1 MRRPRGEDGNALVE
15 FSVLGVL
22 LLVPLT
28 YVVIT
33 VAQVQRAAFAATEA
47 SRAAGRTFV
56 VSGGGDAGERRAKAA
71 AALALRD
78 QGLALPPGALVI
90 GCDSEPC
97 LTAGSAVHV
106 SVDLRVALPFLPA
119 VLEGRAPASIAVH
132 GRHVEVVDCFVAA
145 ARSGSEEC
153 P

>member
-15 FSVLGVL
+15 FSVLGLL

-47 SRAAGRTFV
+47 SREAGRAFV
-56 VSGGGDAGERRAKAA
+56 VAGGGDSGERRAESA

-78 QGLALPPGALVI
+78 QGLALQPGALAI

-119 VLEGRAPASIAVH
+119 VVAGRAPASVAVH
-132 GRHVEVVDCFVAA
+132 GRHDEIVDCFVSAA
-145 ARSGSEEC
+145 ASRSGEC

>member
-1 MRRPRGEDGNALVE
+1 MSRLREDDGNALVE
-15 FSVLGVL
+15 FTVLGVL

-47 SRAAGRTFV
+47 SRAAGRAFV
-56 VSGGGDAGERRAKAA
+56 VAGGADAGERRAESA

-78 QGLALPPGALVI
+78 QGLSLPPGGLAI
-90 GCDSEPC
+90 GCEAAPC
-97 LTAGSAVHV
+97 LTAGSTVHV
-106 SVDLRVALPFLPA
+106 HVDLQVDLPFLPP
-119 VLEGRAPASIAVH
+119 VLAGRAPATIAVH
-132 GRHVEVVDCFVAA
+132 GRHDEVVDCFVAA
-145 ARSGSEEC
+145 ARSGSAEC